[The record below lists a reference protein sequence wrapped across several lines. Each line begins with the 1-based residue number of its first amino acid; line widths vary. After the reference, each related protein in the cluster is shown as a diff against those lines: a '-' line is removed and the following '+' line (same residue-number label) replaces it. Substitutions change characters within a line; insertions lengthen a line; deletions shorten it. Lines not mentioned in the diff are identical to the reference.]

1 MKNILFSIVLFSFF
15 FAINNCSTDFDLYAD
30 YKVVPIVYCIADISD
45 DTTWIKITKVF
56 YGPGNVRLMAQNP
69 DSSNYPYKLD
79 ASLTGKKDGVTL
91 EPLILDTLTIH
102 NKVITYTTINNE
114 GDTVVLNPFYSPDQ
128 LVYYAVGKL
137 DKDAEYT
144 LTINKNDGETI
155 LATTGLVDDFYITK
169 PDRRIVFTQTS
180 YGSIKWLSARNGARY
195 FFSIKFN
202 YSEYATGYND
212 TLKKSVDWFH
222 QTLNAKTDEGE
233 ETIEVSYYGAD
244 FYTLLESNIPDIL
257 NVERWA
263 ENVEITIACGSR
275 VLITYID
282 INAGNATI
290 LEEVPIYSNIE
301 GGAGIF
307 ASRHTI
313 VTPIQLSVSTE
324 RNLIEDYNLGFK
336 FKQK

>member
-1 MKNILFSIVLFSFF
+1 MKNVLFSLVLISFF
-15 FAINNCSTDFDLYAD
+15 FTINNCSTDFDLYAD

-45 DTTWIKITKVF
+45 DTTWIKITKAF

-102 NKVITYTTINNE
+102 NKVITDTIINND
-114 GDTVVLNPFYSPDQ
+114 GDTIVLNPFYSPEQ

-144 LTINKNDGETI
+144 LSINKNDGETI
-155 LATTGLVDDFYITK
+155 LATTGIVDDFHITEPAK
-169 PDRRIVFTQTS
+169 RIIINQAN

-195 FFSIKFN
+195 LFSIKFN
-202 YSEYATGYND
+202 YSEFAPGYND
-212 TLKKSVDWFH
+212 TLKKYVDWFH
-222 QTLNAKTDEGE
+222 QTLNTKTDEGRE
-233 ETIEVSYYGAD
+233 IMEISYSGAD
-244 FYTLLESNIPDIL
+244 FYNLLEAKIPDIL
-257 NVERWA
+257 YVERWA
-263 ENVEITIACGSR
+263 ENVEITIVCGSR
-275 VLITYID
+275 VLVTYID
-282 INAGNATI
+282 ISAGNATI
-290 LEEVPIYSNIE
+290 FDEVPTYSNIV